1 MALSLRNPVAREWV
15 NQQREKVKP
24 WSEFLDFSQFRKP
37 ESPAELKKTF
47 IKNIEVFHAN
57 YMVSRHYKILENV
70 KDFFLNFYFQV
81 LTTLLLAYAIVT
93 SPLLLLA
100 ISLFFI
106 IMNLIES
113 KGPKI
118 LGREIPVHQ
127 QVK

>member
-57 YMVSRHYKILENV
+57 YMVRRHFK
-70 KDFFLNFYFQV
+70 FLKNLKEFCFHFLFSGAHNFATSLRDRHFS
-81 LTTLLLAYAIVT
+81 LVT
-93 SPLLLLA
+93 IGHL
-100 ISLFFI
+100 
-106 IMNLIES
+106 
-113 KGPKI
+113 
-118 LGREIPVHQ
+118 PVFHNYEFDRI
-127 QVK
+127 KRT